1 MYDHVIILLNKQSLF
16 LLIAELTDTMHKE
29 TKNNKYTLRTLN
41 YVLEAHLSEPEL
53 TLLLTDLL
61 QD

>member
-1 MYDHVIILLNKQSLF
+1 
-16 LLIAELTDTMHKE
+16 MHKE